1 MRECVI
7 RSESYKRG
15 TDVTVDAFVD
25 GSFDPAVGRYA
36 YGCLITDEAGNEVE
50 LCGCGNDP
58 EGVKQ
63 RNVTGEMIAAM
74 LAVKWALK
82 NGADEIV
89 IHYDYTGIENWAT
102 AQWKTNNAL
111 TRSYKETMQAWA
123 KRVKIRFVKV
133 AAHKGVE
140 GNERAD
146 GLAKKGLTC
155 EPGVLPI

>member
-1 MRECVI
+1 M
-7 RSESYKRG
+7 KA
-15 TDVTVDAFVD
+15 TAFVD

-36 YGCLITDEAGNEVE
+36 YGCLITDEKGNETE

-82 NGADEIV
+82 NGVDEIE
-89 IHYDYTGIENWAT
+89 IRYDYSGIENWAT
-102 AQWKTNNAL
+102 AQWKTNNNL
-111 TRSYKETMQAWA
+111 TRSYKETMQAWG
-123 KRVKIRFVKV
+123 KRVKITFVKV
-133 AAHKGVE
+133 PAHEGVE

-146 GLAKKGLTC
+146 GLAGKGLTM
-155 EPGVLPI
+155 EPGGLRL

>member
-1 MRECVI
+1 MLPQRRYGKLKAVA
-7 RSESYKRG
+7 Y
-15 TDVTVDAFVD
+15 VD
-25 GSFDPAVGRYA
+25 GSFDPAVERYA
-36 YGCLITDEAGNEVE
+36 YGCLIIDEKGKETE

-82 NGADEIV
+82 NGADEIE

-102 AQWKTNNAL
+102 AAWKTNNNL

-123 KRVKIRFVKV
+123 KSIKITFVKV
-133 AAHKGVE
+133 AAHKGIE

-146 GLAKKGLTC
+146 GLAKKGLSA

>member
-1 MRECVI
+1 M
-7 RSESYKRG
+7 KA
-15 TDVTVDAFVD
+15 TAFVD

-36 YGCLITDEAGNEVE
+36 YGCLITDESGKETE

-63 RNVTGEMIAAM
+63 RNVTGEMIASM

-82 NGADEIV
+82 NGFSEIE

-102 AQWKTNNAL
+102 ARWKTNNDL
-111 TRSYKETMQAWA
+111 TRSYKETMQAWS
-123 KRVKIRFVKV
+123 KRIGITFVKV
-133 AAHKGVE
+133 EAHKGIE

-146 GLAKKGLTC
+146 GLAKKGLSM
-155 EPGVLPI
+155 EPGVLPV